1 MIQPIFRDLLI
12 FLPGIMGSSLRLD
25 GEDLWAVSGQS
36 VWQFFKT
43 APHLGQRLQALKVRD
58 DDYQRANLGDG
69 ITVGEVIM
77 GDALVAP
84 LLRIGG
90 YRPIIE
96 RIAHDFDGVVTGSV
110 HAPRDEANFFPF
122 PYDWRRDNRASALRL
137 KVFIDRQLPRW
148 RTHSGA
154 QDAKVILI
162 AHSMGGLV
170 SRYYLEALGGW
181 SDCRLLLT
189 IATPHRGSLNAVDTL
204 ANGITLFPSL
214 TRVTRELTSIY
225 QLLPI
230 YEAITVG
237 GAHARVAEIT
247 ALPGIDQG
255 RARAAREDFHMEI
268 YRRAKANRA
277 AGQSQLTIPWVGVH
291 QDTFQSASLKD
302 GRVKLS
308 YQLPPIVDVAFD
320 GGDGTVP
327 RVSAVPADFTK
338 QEEDAL
344 ARYSAQQHGWI
355 TNNEMTLTPLIE
367 SLYTIVSPGAQNVL
381 GRESDRKPAINLRVD
396 PVFGPDQPV
405 ALSLAVAKTEQT
417 LTLEARLEPTT
428 PGAKT
433 ITAKVAVRPGERT
446 SLSFPDV
453 PPGLYRVTVRS
464 RGAKGL
470 APDPVQSLIELVDAT
485 AVEAMNSQA

>member
-1 MIQPIFRDLLI
+1 MTQPTLRDLLI

-25 GEDLWAVSGQS
+25 NADLWAVSGQS

-43 APHLGQRLQALKVRD
+43 APHLGQRLQALKVCD
-58 DDYQRANLGDG
+58 DDYQRTDLGDG

-90 YRPIIE
+90 YRPMIE
-96 RIAHDFDGVVTGSV
+96 RIVHDFDGVVTGSV
-110 HAPRDEANFFPF
+110 HAPRDNANFFPF
-122 PYDWRRDNRASALRL
+122 PYDWRRDNRASALQL
-137 KVFIDRQLPRW
+137 KAFIDRQLPKW

-154 QDAKVILI
+154 KDAKVILI

-181 SDCRLLLT
+181 RACRLLLT
-189 IATPHRGSLNAVDTL
+189 IATPHRGSLDAVDTL
-204 ANGITLFPSL
+204 ANGIKFFPSL

-230 YEAITVG
+230 YEAITVD
-237 GAHARVAEIT
+237 GAQARVAEIS
-247 ALPGIDQG
+247 ALLGIDQG
-255 RARAAREDFHMEI
+255 RAQSAREDFHLEI
-268 YRRAKANRA
+268 YRRAKENRA

-291 QDTFQSASLKD
+291 QDTFQSALVEN
-302 GRVKLS
+302 GRVMLS

-338 QEEDAL
+338 QEEDEL
-344 ARYSAQQHGWI
+344 TRYSAQQHGWI

-367 SLYTIVSPGAQNVL
+367 SLHTIVSPGSQNVL
-381 GRESDRKPAINLRVD
+381 GRESDRKPAINLCAD
-396 PVFGPDQPV
+396 PVFGPGQPV
-405 ALSLAVAKTEQT
+405 VLNLAVAKTEHT

-428 PGAKT
+428 LGAKT
-433 ITAKVAVRPGERT
+433 ITSKVDVQPGERM
-446 SLSFPDV
+446 LLNFPDV

-470 APDPVQSLIELVDAT
+470 APDPVQSLIELVDAA
-485 AVEAMNSQA
+485 AVEAMQSQA